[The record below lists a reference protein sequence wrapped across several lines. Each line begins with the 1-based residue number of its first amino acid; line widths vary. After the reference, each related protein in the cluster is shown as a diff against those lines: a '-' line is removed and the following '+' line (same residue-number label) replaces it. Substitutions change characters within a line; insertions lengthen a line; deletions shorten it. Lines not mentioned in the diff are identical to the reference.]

1 MNERNELKNT
11 INAIIATD
19 KKARNATE
27 KVRENAK
34 NSDAHIKQRVDA
46 VRDEYM
52 SRALRRIEVIKAAE
66 EEYAA
71 DEWAKKSQ
79 KFKDAS
85 DKLDRLYAEMG
96 DKWVDDIV
104 NNVIGANQQRKSL

>member
-1 MNERNELKNT
+1 MNEHNELKNT

-27 KVRENAK
+27 KVRENAR

-52 SRALRRIEVIKAAE
+52 SRALRRIEVIKTAE
-66 EEYAA
+66 EEYA
-71 DEWAKKSQ
+71 DSEWEKSRQ
-79 KFKDAS
+79 KYQTAS
-85 DKLDRLYAEMG
+85 DELDRLYAEMG
-96 DKWVDDIV
+96 NKWVDDIV
-104 NNVIGANQQRKSL
+104 SSVISANQQRKPL